1 MIFGK
6 FVKVLALIM
15 NLLTLN
21 FWAKNLFYNFTL
33 EKVKSYFSDFVK
45 GLAYED
51 FVFVSMCLL
60 ITRVMTLFFRLFI
73 LRKNHYFSY
82 DIAKVGPTV
91 TLCDTLNG

>member
-1 MIFGK
+1 
-6 FVKVLALIM
+6 M
-15 NLLTLN
+15 NLYCSLKN
-21 FWAKNLFYNFTL
+21 FWAKNLFLNNFTL

-45 GLAYED
+45 VLAYED

-73 LRKNHYFSY
+73 LKKNDYFSY